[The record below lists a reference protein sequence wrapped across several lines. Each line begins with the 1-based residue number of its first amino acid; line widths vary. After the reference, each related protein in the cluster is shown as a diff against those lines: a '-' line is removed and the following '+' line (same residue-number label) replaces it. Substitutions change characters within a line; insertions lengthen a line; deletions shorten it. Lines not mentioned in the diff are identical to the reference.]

1 MLRLKF
7 ENRWLVQNRVE
18 CRRRPGLSDNDS
30 DGAYRDP
37 GPAVASGSPESDR
50 DSDSVNPQSAPSR
63 RHVMGLPS
71 SGPGGAGRP
80 EGTETL

>member
-37 GPAVASGSPESDR
+37 GPAVACGSPDSDR
-50 DSDSVNPQSAPSR
+50 DSVYPQSAPSR

-80 EGTETL
+80 EGTYPL